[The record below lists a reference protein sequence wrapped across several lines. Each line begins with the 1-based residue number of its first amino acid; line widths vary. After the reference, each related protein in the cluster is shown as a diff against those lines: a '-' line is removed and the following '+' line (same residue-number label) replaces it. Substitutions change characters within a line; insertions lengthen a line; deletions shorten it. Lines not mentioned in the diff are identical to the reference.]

1 MIKQRVIPGSGWVPF
16 PYFRPIFILFLIL
29 SFSNYEKINHTLNTY
44 FYDKIKNKKRRYYL
58 KLFLS
63 LIPIYIVLYLDLNY
77 STFSMKHLGVTKYI
91 TNDTLNSILRL
102 FGAYGLIQVAAQDFG
117 QKTGQI
123 QGEFFKI
130 PLLQFF
136 IYTGVSFSLTQNRSM
151 AMTGALLY
159 FQMKY
164 FVSDNITKPV
174 CFE

>member
-1 MIKQRVIPGSGWVPF
+1 
-16 PYFRPIFILFLIL
+16 
-29 SFSNYEKINHTLNTY
+29 
-44 FYDKIKNKKRRYYL
+44 
-58 KLFLS
+58 
-63 LIPIYIVLYLDLNY
+63 
-77 STFSMKHLGVTKYI
+77 MKHLGVTKYI